1 MIVGVAVAEL
11 HLPHARSLKQKRK
24 VVRGL
29 VDRIHARL
37 RVSVA
42 EVGYHD
48 KHQRSE
54 IAIAVVSQSDG
65 DADRMLE
72 SIRGLFDDELE
83 AVVARWDP
91 QLIEVV

>member
-1 MIVGVAVAEL
+1 MIVGVAIADL

-42 EVGYHD
+42 EVAHHD

-54 IAIAVVSQSDG
+54 IAIATVAQNDTE
-65 DADRMLE
+65 AQRMLDA
-72 SIRGLFDDELE
+72 IRALFDDELE
-83 AVVARWDP
+83 AVVSRWEP
-91 QLIEVV
+91 ELLEFR